1 MSDVAQ
7 ERTDDYLD
15 GIDAAADWQPVEG
28 DLTELVGP
36 TFAAIIEAN
45 YQRRVKEHEAM
56 VERHRRAVEEWQRR
70 TKADEDWM
78 KANGFWPVWPEDE
91 DDSEVT
97 Q

>member
-36 TFAAIIEAN
+36 TSAAIIEAD
-45 YQRRVKEHEAM
+45 YQRRLKEHEAM

-91 DDSEVT
+91 VT
-97 Q
+97 K

>member
-45 YQRRVKEHEAM
+45 YQRRLKEHEAM

-91 DDSEVT
+91 DEVT
-97 Q
+97 S

>member
-36 TFAAIIEAN
+36 TSAAIIEAD
-45 YQRRVKEHEAM
+45 YQRRLKEHEAM

-91 DDSEVT
+91 VT
-97 Q
+97 S

>member
-15 GIDAAADWQPVEG
+15 GIDAAADWQPVSG
-28 DLTELVGP
+28 DKLVELVGP

-45 YQRRVKEHEAM
+45 YQRRLKEHEAM

-91 DDSEVT
+91 DEVT

>member
-36 TFAAIIEAN
+36 TSAAIIEAN
-45 YQRRVKEHEAM
+45 YQRRLKEHEAM
-56 VERHRRAVEEWQRR
+56 VERHRLATEEWQRR
-70 TKADEDWM
+70 EKADELWM

-91 DDSEVT
+91 VT
-97 Q
+97 K

>member
-45 YQRRVKEHEAM
+45 YQRRLKEHEAM

-91 DDSEVT
+91 VT
-97 Q
+97 S

>member
-1 MSDVAQ
+1 MSDVSQ

-91 DDSEVT
+91 VT
-97 Q
+97 S

>member
-15 GIDAAADWQPVEG
+15 GIDAAADWQPVSG
-28 DLTELVGP
+28 DKLVELVGP

-45 YQRRVKEHEAM
+45 YQRRLKEHEAM
-56 VERHRRAVEEWQRR
+56 VERHRLATEEWQRR
-70 TKADEDWM
+70 EKADELWM

-91 DDSEVT
+91 VT
-97 Q
+97 K

>member
-36 TFAAIIEAN
+36 TSAAIIEAD
-45 YQRRVKEHEAM
+45 YQRRLKEHEAM

-91 DDSEVT
+91 VT